1 MTEKKPSLLQL
12 LTATLFVG
20 LLLSFALFYLI
31 HTFFGHDSK
40 EAPTCTDGS
49 VIAGED
55 FLAKFDRAVYQN
67 ADTQTKIREQQF
79 LLFGAVS
86 HPNVVAGDNNF
97 LFEIEN
103 ADARYNYLED
113 YLGLS
118 GFSQTEHA
126 AILSLLERRT
136 ASYAARGAE
145 YLLVVLPN
153 SQTVYSENMPSYV
166 GQIGD
171 TRLKRLTEYLAAHGF
186 ENYLDLTQS
195 LTSYKSEGTLYNNT
209 ENSLNSLGIYYTYL
223 SVCRYIQQNLV
234 TPTYVIPRDSFS
246 FYRHLTTG
254 KTVARSAGL
263 ENVVQNLTV
272 SLSNNTKLNYETTLA
287 QGRVTQT
294 KLPGE
299 DLPLGISATPTILL
313 QFSNQW
319 ERLQAEPYFSNSFTK
334 VTYQTNWVDDP
345 AIFELA
351 SPSVVVQFVY
361 EYQLSWLL
369 PLTLPS

>member
-1 MTEKKPSLLQL
+1 MASLVLLRKPR
-12 LTATLFVG
+12 TL
-20 LLLSFALFYLI
+20 
-31 HTFFGHDSK
+31 
-40 EAPTCTDGS
+40 
-49 VIAGED
+49 
-55 FLAKFDRAVYQN
+55 
-67 ADTQTKIREQQF
+67 
-79 LLFGAVS
+79 
-86 HPNVVAGDNNF
+86 
-97 LFEIEN
+97 
-103 ADARYNYLED
+103 ADAKAV
-113 YLGLS
+113 LS
-118 GFSQTEHA
+118 GQQLETDIVTRGKTSVFRTVRPQQWN
-126 AILSLLERRT
+126 AILITKEK
-136 ASYAARGAE
+136 E
-145 YLLVVLPN
+145 WNPV
-153 SQTVYSENMPSYV
+153 V
-166 GQIGD
+166 GQ
-171 TRLKRLTEYLAAHGF
+171 TYLMQLDGF

-195 LTSYKSEGTLYNNT
+195 LTSYKSEGALYNNT

-223 SVCRYIQQNLV
+223 SVCRYIQENLV

-294 KLPGE
+294 KLPDE
-299 DLPLGISATPTILL
+299 DLPLGMSATPSILL
-313 QFSNQW
+313 QFSSTW

-345 AIFELA
+345 ATFELA

-369 PLTLPS
+369 PLTLPT